1 MDNTDNN
8 EAVYLTAKEIDEIE
22 KLQTTNDVVDYMEG
36 MSNAKK
42 QLVMKLFDK
51 ELVIKQWQT
60 IAAERY

>member
-1 MDNTDNN
+1 MDNND
-8 EAVYLTAKEIDEIE
+8 EVVYLTAKEINEIE
-22 KLQTTNDVVDYMEG
+22 ELKTTGDAINYMEG

-51 ELVIKQWQT
+51 ELVIRQWQI